1 MAKLKSSLKSAV
13 NVGKTYNSKGGFNKH
28 KNTHHQTAK
37 KNPVNEVIV
46 VNEDILKALENGGF
60 IIQEEGDIETVPNSD
75 GMLLVLDS
83 NANLWANQQLLT
95 IGYNKYVD
103 IVK

>member
-1 MAKLKSSLKSAV
+1 MS
-13 NVGKTYNSKGGFNKH
+13 
-28 KNTHHQTAK
+28 
-37 KNPVNEVIV
+37 VNEVIV

-83 NANLWANQQLLT
+83 NANL
-95 IGYNKYVD
+95 
-103 IVK
+103 